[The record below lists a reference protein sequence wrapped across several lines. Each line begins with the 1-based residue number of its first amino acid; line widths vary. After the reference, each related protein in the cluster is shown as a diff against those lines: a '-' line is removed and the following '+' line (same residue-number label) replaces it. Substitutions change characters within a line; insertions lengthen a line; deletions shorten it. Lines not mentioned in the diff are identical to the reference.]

1 MILLRYALQWDNL
14 LWKGGLENKYI
25 KNKWHFKILETV
37 FD

>member
-1 MILLRYALQWDNL
+1 MPYSGIIYYGR
-14 LWKGGLENKYI
+14 GGLENKYI